1 MLSEVEAPPPGWAEV
16 AHIALATP
24 RRDYASKI
32 CAASYL
38 RLWPHERVSLAFV
51 CERLCAPGAA
61 IIRAYTIM
69 TIMTECPDFIFL
81 IFVRR
86 LFGAVPKVV
95 VRCPEVVAL
104 FVLFLIC

>member
-1 MLSEVEAPPPGWAEV
+1 MADVVQRAQGVILIDLDGIRSRGG
-16 AHIALATP
+16 LA
-24 RRDYASKI
+24 
-32 CAASYL
+32 
-38 RLWPHERVSLAFV
+38 
-51 CERLCAPGAA
+51 RLCVRAPV
-61 IIRAYTIM
+61 RAGRNHDPRLYYNDYG
-69 TIMTECPDFIFL
+69 IMTECPDFIFL